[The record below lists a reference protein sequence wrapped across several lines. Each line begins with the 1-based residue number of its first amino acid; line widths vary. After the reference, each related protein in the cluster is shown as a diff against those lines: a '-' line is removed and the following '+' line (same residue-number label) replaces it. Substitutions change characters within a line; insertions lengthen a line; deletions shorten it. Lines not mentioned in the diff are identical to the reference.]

1 VTPVSSAGGGRP
13 LDPSRD
19 RAIVEAALAGLA
31 DLGYDRLSMDEIASR
46 ARVGKAALYRRWPS
60 KAALVAAAVA
70 ARREELAPVAVPD
83 TGSFAGDLAAIVDG
97 VPDFDERAR
106 HQIGVFV
113 GLVAAAGRDPE
124 LRRALTESVLE
135 RPRRVLREVLDRA
148 VARGEVSADRD
159 LSLLADAVIGLNL
172 VRTMLDAPPDRAYV
186 KRVLDTIV
194 YPLAT
199 GVEGETKIVRSQR
212 QSSPRAR

>member
-1 VTPVSSAGGGRP
+1 
-13 LDPSRD
+13 
-19 RAIVEAALAGLA
+19 
-31 DLGYDRLSMDEIASR
+31 
-46 ARVGKAALYRRWPS
+46 
-60 KAALVAAAVA
+60 
-70 ARREELAPVAVPD
+70 
-83 TGSFAGDLAAIVDG
+83 
-97 VPDFDERAR
+97 
-106 HQIGVFV
+106 VFV

-124 LRRALTESVLE
+124 LRQGLTEGVLE

-172 VRTMLDAPPDRAYV
+172 VRTMHDAPPDRAYV

-199 GVEGETKIVRSQR
+199 GAQGETKIVRSQR
-212 QSSPRAR
+212 QSGRRPR